1 MRRNERGIAL
11 VTSILALMVLTG
23 LAVGLVYMTS
33 AETMINDN
41 YKNSQQAYD
50 AALAGLQNV
59 RERMTPNAA
68 GTHAILASLPA
79 GLPGTP
85 GNTILYVTN
94 PRAGEA
100 VNSNTI
106 TTNGSAYYD
115 KEVCSELVAQGR
127 AAANACVPP
136 LGNTTTIV
144 EDPAALNALNYKWVR
159 VTLKAN
165 AGGAPYYTNNNP
177 GSSTPVNQTQVC
189 WDGTQQVLLGGTITS
204 CSNDPASVYT
214 PVYQLTSMSLT
225 PTNSTRMVQME
236 VALDPP
242 LNTRGAVDSQ
252 DHVTLNGKLDVNGY
266 DYCQC
271 DCVTDKSGNTTC
283 TNRTT
288 GAACT
293 DANSNYAIYASNTVD
308 NPNTSET
315 FLSGKTPPVVQNQPW
330 PYDLNSLVSQF
341 VSAPGTVSVKGSPYN
356 WSCTGTPPSCGNHA
370 NGNFGVPPDF
380 PPSPPSNPTG
390 PANMASQTTYI
401 PGDVQ
406 LTAGA
411 TGNGILIVDGNLDI
425 HGGLDFYGLII
436 VTGVVSFTGG
446 GSNKV
451 NIYGG
456 IIAGQQ
462 SVVDNV
468 LGGGANIAFD
478 RCALPQRNNNQPPR
492 ILATRE
498 LVF

>member
-1 MRRNERGIAL
+1 MRRNERGLAL

-33 AETMINDN
+33 AETLINDN
-41 YKNSQQAYD
+41 YRSSQQAYD

-59 RERMTPNAA
+59 RERMTPAAA
-68 GTHAILASLPA
+68 GSHAILASLPTALA
-79 GLPGTP
+79 GSGA
-85 GNTILYVTN
+85 NTILYVTN
-94 PRAGEA
+94 PQASETI
-100 VNSNTI
+100 NSTAI
-106 TTNGSAYYD
+106 STTSSYYYD
-115 KEVCSELVAQGR
+115 KEICSELISQGLTT
-127 AAANACVPP
+127 AATCAP
-136 LGNTTTIV
+136 LGNSNTV
-144 EDPAALNALNYKWVR
+144 AEDPATLNALNYKWVR
-159 VTLKAN
+159 VTLKTDAS
-165 AGGAPYYTNNNP
+165 GYPYYTNNTSS
-177 GSSTPVNQTQVC
+177 SSTSVKQTQVC
-189 WDGTQQVLLGGTITS
+189 WDGTQQVLLGGAVAA
-204 CSNDPASVYT
+204 CSNNPSSVYT

-271 DCVTDKSGNTTC
+271 NCVTDSKGITTC

-288 GAACT
+288 GALCT
-293 DANSNYAIYASNTVD
+293 AANSNYAIYASNTVD
-308 NPNTSET
+308 NPNSSET
-315 FLSGKTPPVVQNQPW
+315 FLSGQTPPVVQNQPW
-330 PYDLNSLVSQF
+330 PYDLQALVSQYS
-341 VSAPGTVSVKGSPYN
+341 SAPGTVFATSSPYS

-370 NGNFGVPPDF
+370 NANFGVPPTF
-380 PPSPPSNPTG
+380 PPSPPSNPSG
-390 PANMASQTTYI
+390 PSNMASQTTYV
-401 PGDVQ
+401 PGDLQ
-406 LTAGA
+406 ITANA
-411 TGNGILIVDGNLDI
+411 TGNGILIINGNLDI

-468 LGGGANIAFD
+468 LGGGANIMFD

-492 ILATRE
+492 VLAMRE
-498 LVF
+498 LSF

>member
-1 MRRNERGIAL
+1 MRRNERGLAL

-59 RERMTPNAA
+59 RERMTPAAA
-68 GTHAILASLPA
+68 GAHAILPSLPTA
-79 GLPGTP
+79 MPGSG

-94 PRAGEA
+94 PQAAEA
-100 VNSNTI
+100 INSNTI
-106 TTNGSAYYD
+106 TANGSAYYD
-115 KEVCSELVAQGR
+115 KEICSELVAQGITTP
-127 AAANACVPP
+127 AACAP
-136 LGNTTTIV
+136 LANTTTIA
-144 EDPAALNALNYKWVR
+144 EDPASLNTLNYKWVR
-159 VTLKAN
+159 VILKAN
-165 AGGAPYYTNNNP
+165 AGAFPYFTNNNSA
-177 GSSTPVNQTQVC
+177 SSTAVNQTQVC
-189 WDGTQQVLLGGTITS
+189 WDGSQQVLLGGAITA

-214 PVYQLTSMSLT
+214 PVYQLTSLSLT

-252 DHVTLNGKLDVNGY
+252 DHVTLNGQLDVNGY

-271 DCVTDKSGNTTC
+271 DCVTDKNGNTTC

-288 GAACT
+288 GAQCT
-293 DANSNYAIYASNTVD
+293 AANSNYAIYASNTVD

-315 FLSGKTPPVVQNQPW
+315 FVSGKTPPVVQNQPW
-330 PYDLNSLVSQF
+330 PYDLQSIVSQYTN
-341 VSAPGTVSVKGSPYN
+341 APGTVFATGSPYN
-356 WSCTGTPPSCGNHA
+356 WSCSGTPPSCGTQP
-370 NGNFGVPPDF
+370 NGNFGIPPNF
-380 PPSPPSNPTG
+380 PPSPPSNPAG
-390 PANMASQTTYI
+390 PGNMFSQVTYV
-401 PGDVQ
+401 PGDVT
-406 LTAGA
+406 LTANA
-411 TGNGILIVDGNLDI
+411 TGNGVLIVNGNLDI

-468 LGGGANIAFD
+468 VGGGANIMFD

-492 ILATRE
+492 VLAMRE